1 MNIDWDPNKART
13 NSTNHGVLFSDAEAV
28 LYDPNGITRENDR
41 AEGEQRFV
49 TPGLDAL
56 GRVLLVVVYTYRGD
70 TIRIISARRATRNE
84 GESLRKRNMISTME
98 NAEP

>member
-1 MNIDWDPNKART
+1 MNIDWDPNKARA

-49 TPGLDAL
+49 TLGLDAL
-56 GRVLLVVVYTYRGD
+56 VRALVVVYTYRGD
-70 TIRIISARRATRNE
+70 AIRIISARRATRNE
-84 GESLRKRNMISTME
+84 VRAHERGI
-98 NAEP
+98 

>member
-1 MNIDWDPNKART
+1 MNIDWDPNKAKA

-49 TPGLDAL
+49 TVGLDAL
-56 GRVLLVVVYTYRGD
+56 GRVLVVVYTYRGD
-70 TIRIISARRATRNE
+70 AIRMISARKATRNE
-84 GESLRKRNMISTME
+84 VRAYERRI
-98 NAEP
+98 

>member
-1 MNIDWDPNKART
+1 MNIDWDPNKARA
-13 NSTNHGVLFSDAEAV
+13 NSASHGVLFSDAEAV

-49 TPGLDAL
+49 TVGLDAL
-56 GRVLLVVVYTYRGD
+56 GRALVVVYTYRGG

-84 GESLRKRNMISTME
+84 VRAYERGI
-98 NAEP
+98 

>member
-1 MNIDWDPNKART
+1 MNIDWDPNKARA
-13 NSTNHGVLFSDAEAV
+13 NSAHHGVLFSDAEAA

-49 TPGLDAL
+49 TLGLDAL
-56 GRVLLVVVYTYRGD
+56 GRLLVVVYTYRSD

-84 GESLRKRNMISTME
+84 VRADERGI
-98 NAEP
+98 